1 MKFSLSIL
9 ISVLTTFC
17 YGQNFNL
24 IDSGTESYY
33 KITIDS
39 IDLDR
44 QYPDGRYKIF
54 QSDTCKAPSFIIHL
68 SNGKVHGSYMKL
80 KSCSWTIGN
89 YESDS
94 LWTFLN
100 DPKDTTFKIG
110 TWRNY
115 ICGLD
120 IYETTQYKLPF
131 DSNGFFKETW
141 QYENGKTA
149 REAIFKKGFGIQKE
163 TYWDLETNRIK
174 KQTVNSGTKN
184 FYQSVIYEN
193 DSISYVR
200 LVQNG
205 MEVSINFKNWAFI
218 GEKAPSLF
226 IAIDK
231 EQEGGL
237 TKPIT
242 AISIDSNETITNFR
256 DVKRQIIFSEN
267 EEGNIEIQYRDKK
280 GKLKYKTLKVK

>member
-1 MKFSLSIL
+1 MKFSISIL
-9 ISVLTTFC
+9 ISLLATFC
-17 YGQNFNL
+17 YGQNFNP
-24 IDSGTESYY
+24 IDSETERYY
-33 KITIDS
+33 RITIES

-54 QSDTCKAPSFIIHL
+54 QSDTGKVPTFIIHL
-68 SNGKVHGSYMKL
+68 RKGKVHGPYLKL

-120 IYETTQYKLPF
+120 IYETTQYKIPF

-141 QYENGKTA
+141 QFENGKTA
-149 REAIFKKGFGIQKE
+149 REAIFKKGFGIEKE
-163 TYWDLETNRIK
+163 TYWDFETNRIK

-184 FYQSVIYEN
+184 FHQSVTYEN
-193 DSISYVR
+193 DSISYVS
-200 LVQNG
+200 LFQNG
-205 MEVSINFKNWAFI
+205 MEVSINFKNRAFA
-218 GEKAPSLF
+218 GEKGPSLF

-231 EQEGGL
+231 EQVGGL

-242 AISIDSNETITNFR
+242 EISIDSSETITDFR
-256 DVKRQIIFSEN
+256 DAKRQIFFSEN
-267 EEGNIEIQYRDKK
+267 EEGNIEIQYRDNK
-280 GKLKYKTLKVK
+280 GKLKYKTLKIR

>member
-33 KITIDS
+33 RITIDS

-44 QYPDGRYKIF
+44 QYPDGRYKVF
-54 QSDTCKAPSFIIHL
+54 QSDTGKAPSFIIHL
-68 SNGKVHGSYMKL
+68 RNGNVHGSYMKL

-120 IYETTQYKLPF
+120 IYETTQYKIPY
-131 DSNGFFKETW
+131 DINGFFKETW
-141 QYENGKTA
+141 KYENGRIA
-149 REAIFKKGFGIQKE
+149 REAIFKKGFGMAKE
-163 TYWDLETNRIK
+163 TYWDLETNKVK
-174 KQTVNSGTKN
+174 KQTVNSGTN
-184 FYQSVIYEN
+184 NYYQSIVCEN
-193 DSISYVR
+193 DSLSMVT
-200 LVQNG
+200 LTQNG
-205 MEVSINFKNWAFI
+205 LTIFIDFNNNPNFCQNPPCVDINLYPEDSTQFALPK
-218 GEKAPSLF
+218 
-226 IAIDK
+226 
-231 EQEGGL
+231 
-237 TKPIT
+237 
-242 AISIDSNETITNFR
+242 ISMTIDSNQTLTNFR
-256 DVKRQIIFSEN
+256 DSERQINLN
-267 EEGNIEIQYRDKK
+267 ETVNGNIKIQYHDNK
-280 GKLKYKTLKVK
+280 GKLRQRTLKIK